1 MIIQGVFL
9 KPEDNCKTEEW
20 LEKQIEENNRML
32 KEILVFVRKVDSASY
47 KEQQNHEE
55 FLRNVAADIL
65 VEIADNTTKQRF
77 LINQKFGMN
86 LF

>member
-1 MIIQGVFL
+1 
-9 KPEDNCKTEEW
+9 
-20 LEKQIEENNRML
+20 ML